1 MIPTRG
7 IRLPGSLCIF
17 LFDLSQET
25 GTLRLRAKDDQD
37 RLEGD
42 IPADGFL
49 ILYRIIRYRD
59 MISERPLIGESA
71 GFTKQYQTLLFYYNE
86 SCCNIC
92 I

>member
-1 MIPTRG
+1 MIPTHG

-42 IPADGFL
+42 IPADGFFAYAADL
-49 ILYRIIRYRD
+49 RLGALSQVPGFFLYGPFAFGR
-59 MISERPLIGESA
+59 MS
-71 GFTKQYQTLLFYYNE
+71 
-86 SCCNIC
+86 
-92 I
+92 